1 MSIESLKVLAPPT
14 GYKPEG
20 WTWPR
25 VEASMGMRLPNDF
38 KQIVTCYGP
47 GVWADWVILFA
58 PKATGTPHA
67 LESAPQDILEGER
80 GFLSD
85 LTAEQR
91 TEEFPY
97 LLHPEPGGLFPF
109 AVTAGGDTLYWRTG
123 GHPDDWPIIEN
134 DSRDTATTEFP
145 FGIGELL
152 VRFLRDELDE
162 EVFPRPEPRPDK
174 LFVPFPSR

>member
-1 MSIESLKVLAPPT
+1 MSIESLNALAPPT
-14 GYKPEG
+14 GYTAQG

-25 VEASMGMRLPNDF
+25 VEESMGMKLPNDF

-47 GVWADWVILFA
+47 GVWLDWIILYVPGA
-58 PKATGTPHA
+58 INRHLA
-67 LESAPQDILEGER
+67 LESVPWEILDGDR
-80 GFLSD
+80 GVLSD

-91 TEEFPY
+91 AEEFPY
-97 LLHPEPGGLFPF
+97 LLYPEPGGLFPF
-109 AVTAGGDTLYWRTG
+109 AYTSGGDKLYWRTG
-123 GHPDDWPIIEN
+123 GHPDDWPIVEN

-152 VRFLRDELDE
+152 VRYLRDELDE

-174 LFVPFPSR
+174 LFVPFPTE